1 MIYLIFTS
9 AGFEQTKIEL
19 LADKAGLW
27 INRDVLSEPQ
37 IDTLKVADIDV
48 QFLPELIKASDEKG
62 VLRAIEHVEQYSADA
77 ELLVE
82 YV

>member
-9 AGFEQTKIEL
+9 AGFEQANVSILE
-19 LADKAGLW
+19 DKAGLW
-27 INRDVLSEPQ
+27 INVDVLS
-37 IDTLKVADIDV
+37 DTRLDELKAADVDV